1 MSKKTDAEILE
12 MYREVALLDS
22 VSSLLWW
29 DTEVLLPKNSQD
41 FREQQSS
48 ALAKMR
54 FERFTRSEFAD
65 AVMES
70 DSTDPQIRELKKQM
84 SQSQALDSEYVAK
97 LVQAQMR
104 CQNQWREARSENDFS
119 KVAPHLEHIIE
130 LKKEGV
136 QRYRD
141 FSALRDFTEGKSD
154 YEVLLDHYDPG
165 LAASDM
171 RRLLS
176 ELLEGT
182 KERLPKIL
190 EKQKA
195 HQAERHDVLKYRV
208 MPLDQQKSLLNA
220 VILDLGFDTSK
231 GRLDVSTHPFCGGSS
246 DDIRMTT
253 RYRDDDFTDSLYSG
267 IHEAGHALYTSGLP
281 EELRLTPCGTANSF
295 GVHESQ
301 SRLYENNLGRSMA
314 FFEYLEKRGSGIPAD
329 KMNRLCNW
337 VEPSFIRVDADEVT
351 YNLHIALRFQIEEEL
366 ISGKLQVAD
375 LPEVWNT
382 RFKDFVGLEVSE
394 VAQGCLQDTHWY
406 FGAFGYFPSYSLGNI
421 LGAQIFE
428 QFAKEA
434 PDWES
439 KVRDGSF
446 SDLLDY
452 LRKRVHSLASIDET
466 PERIRKILNGEEL
479 GVESFFR
486 YIDSKY
492 LAD

>member
-12 MYREVALLDS
+12 MYREIALLDS

-29 DTEVLLPKNSQD
+29 DTEVLLQKNSQA

-65 AVMES
+65 AVMAS
-70 DSTDPQIRELKKQM
+70 DSQDPQIRELKKQM
-84 SQSQALDSEYVAK
+84 SQSQAVDADFVTRN
-97 LVQAQMR
+97 VQAQMR
-104 CQNQWREARSENDFS
+104 CQSEWRTAREENNFS
-119 KVAPHLEHIIE
+119 KVAPHLQELIE
-130 LKKEGV
+130 LQKESV

-141 FSALRDFTEGKSD
+141 FAPLKEFTAGKSD
-154 YEVLLDHYDPG
+154 YEVLLDNYDPG
-165 LAASDM
+165 LAAGDL

-176 ELLEGT
+176 GLLEGT
-182 KERLPKIL
+182 KERLPKII

-195 HQAERHDVLKYRV
+195 YQSEREEVLKFRV
-208 MPLDQQKSLLNA
+208 MPLDQQKSLLKN
-220 VILDLGFDTSK
+220 VVTDLGFDNAK

-267 IHEAGHALYTSGLP
+267 IHETGHALYTSGLP
-281 EELRLTPCGTANSF
+281 EDLRLTPCGEANSF

-314 FFEYLEKRGSGIPAD
+314 FFEYLEGRGSGVPAD

-337 VEPSFIRVDADEVT
+337 VEPSYIRVDADEVT

-366 ISGKLQVAD
+366 IGGTLKVTD
-375 LPEVWNT
+375 LPEAWNS
-382 RFKDFVGLEVSE
+382 RFKDFMGLDVEKDSD
-394 VAQGCLQDTHWY
+394 GCLQDTHWY

-428 QFAKEA
+428 QFASEFPGWEA
-434 PDWES
+434 DAREGRF
-439 KVRDGSF
+439 V
-446 SDLLDY
+446 DLLSY

-466 PERIRKILNGEEL
+466 PERIRKILGGQEL

>member
-1 MSKKTDAEILE
+1 MSKKSDAEILE

-48 ALAKMR
+48 ALAKLR

-65 AVMES
+65 AVMGSES
-70 DSTDPQIRELKKQM
+70 KDPQIREVKKQM
-84 SQSQALDSEYVAK
+84 SQSQALDADYVAA
-97 LVQAQMR
+97 LVQVQMR
-104 CQNQWREARSENDFS
+104 CQSEWRQARDENNFS
-119 KVAPHLEHIIE
+119 KVAPHLEKIIE

-136 QRYRD
+136 QRFRD
-141 FSALRDFTEGKSD
+141 FPALKDFTEGKSD
-154 YEVLLDHYDPG
+154 YEVLLDNYDPG
-165 LAASDM
+165 LAAKDM
-171 RRLLS
+171 RKLLS
-176 ELLEGT
+176 SLLEGT
-182 KERLPKIL
+182 KERLPQIL
-190 EKQKA
+190 EKQKVY
-195 HQAERHDVLKYRV
+195 QAERDEVLKYKV
-208 MPLDQQKSLLNA
+208 KPLDQQKSLLNS
-220 VILDLGFDTSK
+220 VILDLGFDTTK

-281 EELRLTPCGTANSF
+281 EELRLTPCGDANSF

-314 FFEYLEKRGSGIPAD
+314 FFEYLESRGSGVAAE

-366 ISGKLQVAD
+366 ISGSLRVAD
-375 LPEVWNT
+375 LPELWNT
-382 RFKDFVGLEVSE
+382 RFKDYLGLEVPEDSK
-394 VAQGCLQDTHWY
+394 GCLQDTHWY

-428 QFAKEA
+428 QFAGEH

-439 KVRDGSF
+439 SVRSGNF
-446 SDLLDY
+446 SDLLSY

-466 PERIRKILNGEEL
+466 PERIRKILGSDEL